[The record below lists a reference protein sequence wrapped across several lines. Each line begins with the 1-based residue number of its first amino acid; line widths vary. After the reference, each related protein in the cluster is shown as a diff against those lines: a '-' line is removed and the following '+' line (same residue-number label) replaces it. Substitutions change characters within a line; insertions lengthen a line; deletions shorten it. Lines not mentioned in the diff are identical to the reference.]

1 MIPLS
6 SPTSVLLAG
15 GGSAGHVSPLL
26 ALADALRRRHP
37 DLRVTALGT
46 QEGLEARLVPAR
58 GYDLRFVPKVPL
70 PRRPSV
76 DLLRLPGRLKAAVDA
91 AGAAIDE
98 SGAEVVVG
106 FGGYVSTPAYL
117 AARRRRVPI
126 VIHEQNTTA
135 GIANRLGARWATAV
149 ATTFA
154 STSLRGARRIGMP
167 LRHEV
172 ATLDRAARRDE
183 ALAHF
188 GLEPSWPTR
197 ARHRRLPRRAAP
209 QRRLACA
216 RRRPLSRAGVQVLHV
231 TGLGKEFAGRD
242 ARRRGARTSSSPTPT
257 AWSWRMP
264 RADLVVARAGANTV
278 CELTAVGLPAVY
290 VPLPVGNGE
299 QRLNASEVVAAGGGL
314 LVDDAAFTP
323 AWVDAQLLPLAADA
337 ARLGAMAAAARALG
351 EPAADEALADL
362 VDERRR
368 RQEEPVNRTPRTP
381 TVDDPFAAA
390 RFDFRAPVPSAAD
403 LGRVHFLAI
412 GGAGMSG
419 VARIML
425 ARGIRVT
432 GSDAKDVPVLKAL
445 ESEGAGVWVG
455 FHEAHQERA
464 DAIVMSSSIRDDN
477 VELVAA
483 RERGVPVLH
492 RAQGLAALMQGR
504 RPVAVA
510 GANGKTTT
518 TSMLTVALQGC
529 GLDPSFAVGGELA
542 KHGTNAHDGADDV
555 FVVEA
560 DESDGSFVVYGPEVA
575 IVTNVQP
582 DHLDF
587 YLELQGCAG
596 GLRRLRRHDPPR
608 RAARH
613 VRGRRRRRGAG
624 RSGPAQP
631 ARACSPT
638 ASTPTPTSCWPT
650 TVRTASRPRST
661 LRDAGVERRMT
672 LGVPGRHN
680 ALNAAAAY
688 AAAVHGLGQDP
699 DRVLAGL
706 ASFTGTRRRFEP
718 KGEAG
723 GVVVVDDYAHN
734 AGKVAA
740 VVETAKDLV
749 GDSRPP
755 RRRLPAAPLQPDA

>member
-1 MIPLS
+1 M
-6 SPTSVLLAG
+6 
-15 GGSAGHVSPLL
+15 
-26 ALADALRRRHP
+26 
-37 DLRVTALGT
+37 T
-46 QEGLEARLVPAR
+46 QTP
-58 GYDLRFVPKVPL
+58 
-70 PRRPSV
+70 
-76 DLLRLPGRLKAAVDA
+76 
-91 AGAAIDE
+91 
-98 SGAEVVVG
+98 
-106 FGGYVSTPAYL
+106 STP
-117 AARRRRVPI
+117 
-126 VIHEQNTTA
+126 
-135 GIANRLGARWATAV
+135 
-149 ATTFA
+149 
-154 STSLRGARRIGMP
+154 S
-167 LRHEV
+167 
-172 ATLDRAARRDE
+172 
-183 ALAHF
+183 
-188 GLEPSWPTR
+188 
-197 ARHRRLPRRAAP
+197 
-209 QRRLACA
+209 
-216 RRRPLSRAGVQVLHV
+216 
-231 TGLGKEFAGRD
+231 
-242 ARRRGARTSSSPTPT
+242 
-257 AWSWRMP
+257 
-264 RADLVVARAGANTV
+264 
-278 CELTAVGLPAVY
+278 
-290 VPLPVGNGE
+290 
-299 QRLNASEVVAAGGGL
+299 
-314 LVDDAAFTP
+314 
-323 AWVDAQLLPLAADA
+323 
-337 ARLGAMAAAARALG
+337 
-351 EPAADEALADL
+351 
-362 VDERRR
+362 
-368 RQEEPVNRTPRTP
+368 
-381 TVDDPFAAA
+381 VDDPFAAA
-390 RFDFRAPVPSAAD
+390 RFDFLAPVPDAAD

-492 RAQGLAALMQGR
+492 RAQGLASLMHGR

-560 DESDGSFVVYGPEVA
+560 DESDGSFVVYEPEVA

-587 YLELQGCAG
+587 YLNFTVVQAAYDAFVSTIRPDGLLVTCAD
-596 GLRRLRRHDPPR
+596 DPGAVDLAER
-608 RAARH
+608 ARAAGTR
-613 VRGRRRRRGAG
+613 VLTYGF
-624 RSGPAQP
+624 
-631 ARACSPT
+631 
-638 ASTPTPTSCWPT
+638 
-650 TVRTASRPRST
+650 
-661 LRDAGVERRMT
+661 DAGADVVLREHQQDGVTSSVLLLDGGTERRMT

-688 AAAVHGLGQDP
+688 AAAVHGLGQEP

-740 VVETAKDLV
+740 VVETAKHLV
-749 GDSRPP
+749 GDTGRLLVVFQPHLYSRTRDFSAELGAGLAPADVVVVMDVYAAREDP
-755 RRRLPAAPLQPDA
+755 EPGVSGRLVADAVTAARPAAEVHYVPSWSDVAERVAALARPGDLVLTVGAGDVTMIGPEVLRILGGEAP